1 MSVAAHF
8 LPQYIAISITNFLF
22 NHIENRED
30 QTIGKEDDRGGIG
43 VQFVH
48 RRRCKNGMRNRVDP
62 VV

>member
-1 MSVAAHF
+1 MRVTAHF

-22 NHIENRED
+22 NHIENREN
-30 QTIGKEDDRGGIG
+30 QTIGKENDLRGIG

-62 VV
+62 IV